1 MWIYGTEGGG
11 ADEHILPLED
21 DIQLSPLF
29 YWWLVR
35 AVSVYGDGRLAREQA
50 SPLQVLQ
57 SVALVVD

>member
-1 MWIYGTEGGG
+1 MWIYGTGGGG

-35 AVSVYGDGRLAREQA
+35 AVSVYGDGHLAREQA
-50 SPLQVLQ
+50 SP
-57 SVALVVD
+57 